1 MDGQPG
7 VGDYYAKGATGAGG
21 CRVTSPED
29 AALEDSMATCV
40 ASFGGQRLRLRE
52 PLFAP
57 TLPAGA
63 LCGAAGLS
71 LSPRESTVVEG
82 SAAGSYHDDNDRSS
96 VIREL
101 PSPSQDDPRKHRH
114 DAPRTA
120 LSRNAHSTSV
130 SLENPATPR
139 FVGDLN
145 PEARLLDETT
155 SPEDAPDTATGE
167 VGVWLQPRPRSSW
180 STGAQKESPSSCP
193 QPQEQKFHPI
203 IPILNEEEYRRSLSH
218 FFPSMPLV
226 HAVCLV
232 VAKDSDAGTHLKLL
246 QSGDAAVPVRQFCSQ
261 LHASLAMALLR
272 PTSIKRMTLVRILGL
287 LSLHHE
293 GCDGAEQA
301 SSYIALAVH
310 YAQSMAWHLHRPKD
324 HNYDVKRTFWCL
336 WTLDRLNAA
345 IHSRPC
351 CMADMD
357 IAIEHITPAESGSVA
372 FDVWFLS
379 YPPSGLDSDFPSF
392 EQVIHEMHAWQLPP
406 STIATLQV
414 FYLATAILSHRL
426 KTIESLPSPTPSRLR
441 QQLSSVHTIRYMRD
455 SEFLK
460 ALHPL
465 PIVVYAVSLA
475 LSVSYQQLRYSRLA
489 ADQDDAHRDFNTA
502 CDILQALRRKW
513 EAADLMAS
521 LAHRIS
527 AALDKLPNLR
537 LLHVDRPRG
546 SIERHGAAA
555 GQCNDREPS
564 WHLDAAAMSGA
575 QLETQHDMEAMDLFV
590 GMDDISWM
598 YLDAENPISFD
609 SFPLLSVDG

>member
-1 MDGQPG
+1 M
-7 VGDYYAKGATGAGG
+7 
-21 CRVTSPED
+21 
-29 AALEDSMATCV
+29 
-40 ASFGGQRLRLRE
+40 
-52 PLFAP
+52 
-57 TLPAGA
+57 
-63 LCGAAGLS
+63 
-71 LSPRESTVVEG
+71 
-82 SAAGSYHDDNDRSS
+82 
-96 VIREL
+96 IREL

-114 DAPRTA
+114 DAPCTA

-193 QPQEQKFHPI
+193 QPQEQNVRPGPPTSDLLPESTVRALSDLYFAKVHPI

-372 FDVWFLS
+372 FDVWFRISRLLNRVIALYRPPHS
-379 YPPSGLDSDFPSF
+379 VIPPSGLDSDFPSF

-406 STIATLQV
+406 STIGTWSSYRFCRHPFVLLADSNGTATLQV
-414 FYLATAILSHRL
+414 FYLATAVLSHRL

-455 SEFLK
+455 SEFLN

-502 CDILQALRRKW
+502 CDILQTLRRKW

-546 SIERHGAAA
+546 SIERHGATA